1 MTTRYYNCFDYGITV
16 ILRFFYGF
24 FSGYSKNTMQG
35 IFFFLGMGF
44 LVGIGDGLLISLL
57 IS

>member
-1 MTTRYYNCFDYGITV
+1 MGLGYGITV

-24 FSGYSKNTMQG
+24 FSGYNKNTAQG
-35 IFFFLGMGF
+35 RNFFFFFFLGMGF
-44 LVGIGDGLLISLL
+44 LVGTGDGLLISLL

>member
-1 MTTRYYNCFDYGITV
+1 MGLSYCITV

-24 FSGYSKNTMQG
+24 FSGYNKNTTQG
-35 IFFFLGMGF
+35 RFFFFLGMGF
-44 LVGIGDGLLISLL
+44 LVGTGDGLLISLL